1 VRRGH
6 ETGCVADRAARI
18 ARDTGSSVAFLRVQ
32 PTRVL
37 PTPIEALQPNQSDAF
52 PFGKDTDP
60 RHRFAI
66 LRVDDAFSI
75 FSRIAFIFCLTV

>member
-1 VRRGH
+1 
-6 ETGCVADRAARI
+6 
-18 ARDTGSSVAFLRVQ
+18 VAFLRVQ

-60 RHRFAI
+60 RHRLAI
-66 LRVDDAFSI
+66 LGQNE
-75 FSRIAFIFCLTV
+75 L